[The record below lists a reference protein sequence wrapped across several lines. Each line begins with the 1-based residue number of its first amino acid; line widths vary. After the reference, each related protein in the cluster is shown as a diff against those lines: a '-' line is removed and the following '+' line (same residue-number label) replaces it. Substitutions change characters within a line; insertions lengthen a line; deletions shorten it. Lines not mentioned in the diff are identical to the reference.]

1 MAHLYRRR
9 DPTPPRAKGLAGW
22 VVGLIY
28 LAMPLFVGSAMAGN
42 APQAQ
47 KSLVKVA
54 SSPATPSDW
63 SLGSPKA
70 AVTLVE
76 YGSLTCGHCAHLNNE
91 VLPSLKAKYIDTAR
105 MRYVFR
111 PFPTAPAPLSFALHA
126 LTRCSGPKAY
136 YKLTDAFFRRQG
148 EIFAAAQGET
158 GAKATVL
165 AISEDVGGLSFSQ
178 SEACLKDQA
187 VAKWIVDYMADGEKL
202 GFTGTPTLFLE
213 TAQGRTK
220 LDLPYDVPTL
230 STAIDRALKQVATSS
245 AKPKKVK
252 KP

>member
-1 MAHLYRRR
+1 MAHLLCRR
-9 DPTPPRAKGLAGW
+9 DPAPPRAMGVAGW
-22 VVGLIY
+22 MVGLFC
-28 LAMPLFVGSAMAGN
+28 LAIPFFAGLVMAVS

-47 KSLVKVA
+47 KSPTKAA
-54 SSPATPSDW
+54 SSATKPSDW
-63 SLGSPKA
+63 TLGSPKA

-76 YGSLTCGHCAHLNNE
+76 YGSLTCGHCALLNNE
-91 VLPSLKAKYIDTAR
+91 VLPSLKAKYIDTGR

-165 AISEDVGGLSFSQ
+165 SISEEVGGLSFAQ
-178 SEACLKDQA
+178 SEACLKDEA
-187 VAKWIVDYMADGEKL
+187 VAKWIMDHTAEGEKL

-213 TAQGRTK
+213 TAKGRTK
-220 LDLPYDVPTL
+220 LELPYDVATL
-230 STAIDRALKQVATSS
+230 SAQIDRTLKPVATSS
-245 AKPKKVK
+245 TKPKKGK

>member
-1 MAHLYRRR
+1 MTHPIRGL
-9 DPTPPRAKGLAGW
+9 DPALSRATGLAGKM
-22 VVGLIY
+22 VGHIC
-28 LAMPLFVGSAMAGN
+28 LALLLNVGSAIAGS

-47 KSLVKVA
+47 KSPVKVA

-70 AVTLVE
+70 AVKLVE
-76 YGSLTCGHCAHLNNE
+76 YGSLTCGHCAQFNNE
-91 VLPSLKAKYIDTAR
+91 VLPNLKAKYIDTGR

-126 LTRCSGPKAY
+126 LTKCAGSKGY
-136 YKLTDAFFRRQG
+136 YKLADAFFRRQG

-178 SEACLKDQA
+178 SEGCLKDEA
-187 VAKWIVDYMADGEKL
+187 VAKWIKDQAAQGEKL

-213 TAQGRTK
+213 TAYGRTK
-220 LDLPYDVPTL
+220 LELPYDVPTL
-230 STAIDRALKQVATSS
+230 STAIDRALKQASTSS
-245 AKPKKVK
+245 GKPKKVK